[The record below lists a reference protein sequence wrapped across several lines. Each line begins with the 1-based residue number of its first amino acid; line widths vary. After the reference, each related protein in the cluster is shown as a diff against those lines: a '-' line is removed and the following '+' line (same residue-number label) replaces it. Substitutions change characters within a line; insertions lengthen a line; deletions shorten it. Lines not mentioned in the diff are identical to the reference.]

1 MRILHYTL
9 GLPPY
14 RSGGLTKYTND
25 LMKEQVKNR
34 DDVYLLFPGHLK
46 RNNSKTIIKRYKVV
60 NGINVYELINPLP
73 VPLLNGIQNP
83 EAFMKA
89 TDYALYREFLNLNK
103 IEIINLHTLM
113 GLHKEFLIA
122 AKELNIP
129 IVYTTHDYF
138 GLCPRVNFLDSNSII
153 CEERNSNKCSNCN
166 LKADSLKKIRILQSK
181 EYRVMKNLGIISK
194 IKMLNSY
201 VKFDKGLDDIGENIV
216 LTKYNAQSSNYE
228 LLLKYYEE
236 MFTLVDRFI
245 FNSTITKKIYSKY
258 INAAT
263 KGDIVSITH
272 QDIRD
277 NRQKKY
283 LNSYKLRLTYLGPD
297 KPYKGFNLLITA
309 MKRLKELGYSNIS
322 LNVYG
327 NTSCIGQIEE
337 NIKIN
342 GKYVYSD
349 LEKIFKETDLLI
361 VPSRCY
367 ETFGFITLE
376 AISYGVPVLLTD
388 KVGSKDIL
396 KGNFNKGII
405 IQDSSEDIVKTL
417 VTLYE
422 DKSLIENINHN
433 ILNDEF
439 DIILSQ
445 HYQEINNIYNRILK
459 EKIS

>member
-1 MRILHYTL
+1 MKILHYTL

-34 DDVYLLFPGHLK
+34 DDIYLLFPGRLG
-46 RNNSKTIIKRYKVV
+46 RNSIKTIIKSYKEI

-73 VPLLNGIQNP
+73 VPLMNGIKNP
-83 EAFMKA
+83 EAFMQS
-89 TDYALYREFLNLNK
+89 TDYVVYKEFLNLTK

-138 GLCPRVNFLDSNSII
+138 GLCPKVNFLDSNSII
-153 CEERNSNKCSNCN
+153 CEDRNSNKCSNCN
-166 LKADSLKKIRILQSK
+166 FKADSLKKIRILQSK
-181 EYRVMKNLGIISK
+181 EYRLMKNLGMIDK
-194 IKMLNSY
+194 IKIFKSYIKSDKSLN
-201 VKFDKGLDDIGENIV
+201 VIRENSV
-216 LTKYNAQSSNYE
+216 LPEYNAQSSNYE
-228 LLLKYYEE
+228 LLLKYYKE
-236 MFTLVDRFI
+236 MFTLVDSFI
-245 FNSTITKKIYSKY
+245 FNSEIAKQIYSKY
-258 INAAT
+258 INSGI

-272 QDIRD
+272 KDIQD
-277 NRQKKY
+277 NRQKKFFHP
-283 LNSYKLRLTYLGPD
+283 YKLRLTYLGPD
-297 KPYKGFNLLITA
+297 KPYKGFNLLINS
-309 MKRLKELGYSNIS
+309 MKVLKGLGYSNIS

-327 NTSCIGQIEE
+327 NTSYIGQIDE
-337 NIKIN
+337 NIKLN
-342 GKYVYSD
+342 GKYTYND

-361 VPSRCY
+361 VPSRWY

-417 VTLYE
+417 IKLYE
-422 DKSLIENINHN
+422 DKSVIENMNYN

-439 DIILSQ
+439 NITLSQ
-445 HYQEINNIYNRILK
+445 HYQEINTIYHRILK
-459 EKIS
+459 DKIS

>member
-46 RNNSKTIIKRYKVV
+46 RKNSKTIIKRYKVV

-73 VPLLNGIQNP
+73 VPLMNGIQNP
-83 EAFMKA
+83 EIFMQS
-89 TDYALYREFLNLNK
+89 TDYVVYKEFLKSTK

-138 GLCPRVNFLDSNSII
+138 GLCPKVNFLDSNSII
-153 CEERNSNKCSNCN
+153 CEERDCNKCSNCN
-166 LKADSLKKIRILQSK
+166 LTADSLKKIRILQSK
-181 EYRVMKNLGIISK
+181 EYRLMKNLGMIDK
-194 IKMLNSY
+194 IKILKSY
-201 VKFDKGLDDIGENIV
+201 IKSDKSLDSIGEKIV
-216 LTKYNAQSSNYE
+216 LTKYNAQCSNYE
-228 LLLKYYEE
+228 LLLEYYKE
-236 MFTLVDRFI
+236 MFTLVDSFI
-245 FNSTITKKIYSKY
+245 FNSEIAKQIYGKY
-258 INAAT
+258 INFGI

-272 QDIRD
+272 EDIQD
-277 NRQKKY
+277 NRQKKN
-283 LNSYKLRLTYLGPD
+283 LNPYELRLTYLGPD
-297 KPYKGFNLLITA
+297 KPYKGFDLLINS
-309 MKRLKELGYSNIS
+309 MKTLQELGYSNIS

-327 NTSCIGQIEE
+327 NTSYIGQIDE

-361 VPSRCY
+361 VPSRWY

-376 AISYGVPVLLTD
+376 AISYGVPVLLTN

-417 VTLYE
+417 VKLLE
-422 DKSLIENINHN
+422 DKSLIENMNYN

-439 DIILSQ
+439 NITLSH
-445 HYQEINNIYNRILK
+445 HYQEINTIYHRILK
-459 EKIS
+459 DKIS